1 MRLHGDRVPSQ
12 RVVNKAGEVMQPT
25 GVDNEVWSYGD
36 ENCDTL
42 VKYIRFREAMRPY
55 TRKLME
61 EAHTLGRPVMR
72 PMFYEFPEQKCCWDM
87 KEQYMYGSDML
98 VAPVLYE
105 DSCEREVY
113 LPEGSKWSFLHDG
126 SVYEGGQTV
135 RVQAALDV
143 IPVFVRDGRL
153 PELIGLI

>member
-1 MRLHGDRVPSQ
+1 
-12 RVVNKAGEVMQPT
+12 
-25 GVDNEVWSYGD
+25 
-36 ENCDTL
+36 
-42 VKYIRFREAMRPY
+42 
-55 TRKLME
+55 
-61 EAHTLGRPVMR
+61 
-72 PMFYEFPEQKCCWDM
+72 
-87 KEQYMYGSDML
+87 MYGSDML

-153 PELIGLI
+153 QELIGLI